1 MPRPDEP
8 IPNVL
13 IGHAALP
20 VEQVGDDA
28 ITLSGVK
35 PMPVISVFAP
45 THTVEL
51 VEHAELLVEQR
62 ALGQGLLPC
71 QVGAVARHAHNEVL
85 GALVLVD
92 DLIPVP
98 RRDDG
103 VFHARLALGPL
114 EAVLAMSILG
124 SVLGRERPHVVRN
137 AEGDEALDLCGVAL
151 EERVETPLVL
161 ENGLEFL
168 EMELVVDGA
177 VVASL
182 EPAEEALLAKAL
194 HHVDVALVT
203 LGARALEAL

>member
-1 MPRPDEP
+1 MGVRCLALLDEP

-28 ITLSGVK
+28 LTLSGVK
-35 PMPVISVFAP
+35 PMPVVSVFAP

-62 ALGQGLLPC
+62 ALGQGLLPR
-71 QVGAVARHAHNEVL
+71 QVGTVARHAYDEVL

-114 EAVLAMSILG
+114 EAVLAVSVLTSILVRQG
-124 SVLGRERPHVVRN
+124 SNVIRN

-151 EERVETPLVL
+151 EERVEAPLVL
-161 ENGLEFL
+161 ENGLELL
-168 EMELVVDGA
+168 EMELVVDGCRCR
-177 VVASL
+177 SS
-182 EPAEEALLAKAL
+182 
-194 HHVDVALVT
+194 
-203 LGARALEAL
+203 